1 MSSSYNAQDVLGH
14 YPLNQHP
21 YIGGQNALE
30 KELVASFKILGLTDC
45 PTEQEYEMPVLV
57 EADSSIKFVKDFD
70 TININKNKCAFEIGR
85 KLVPNLKRWIAAN
98 IDGKFYPAI
107 TKIKIAPYFLTNSK
121 ENPKEN
127 IIINPTVKGG
137 IGVFSKIVYNIFN
150 RLPEVDSTERSS
162 VFFIVDAKGIMSDFV
177 VYGNHSLEDKEEII
191 KDLKR
196 SGVKWIPGSFNGIP
210 KSFRMGQVVVK
221 TP

>member
-127 IIINPTVKGG
+127 IIRKYIKSIRPNFCTTRCSITLNTTYK
-137 IGVFSKIVYNIFN
+137 KIYI
-150 RLPEVDSTERSS
+150 LIE
-162 VFFIVDAKGIMSDFV
+162 K
-177 VYGNHSLEDKEEII
+177 
-191 KDLKR
+191 
-196 SGVKWIPGSFNGIP
+196 
-210 KSFRMGQVVVK
+210 QVNYYA
-221 TP
+221 